1 MLFQR
6 NLVISKLFNLIITG
20 IITPWPLNYGSSTRL
35 INTGIFYW
43 MGINIVRLQCR
54 LGNSNGERNKRN
66 KQTSKRTTIFD
77 VDSLFKFN
85 FIYFFIDII
94 YLFIYLIIYL
104 FFFLSFFL
112 SFFFFLSFSSFFL
125 SFFLYL
131 FTVNPLSSPREGGGG
146 AYLFQAHLRGGGL
159 IWERGLT

>member
-54 LGNSNGERNKRN
+54 LGNSNGGRNNRN
-66 KQTSKRTTIFD
+66 KQASKQTTIFD

-85 FIYFFIDII
+85 LIYFFIDII
-94 YLFIYLIIYL
+94 SLFNYLFI
-104 FFFLSFFL
+104 FLSFFL
-112 SFFFFLSFSSFFL
+112 SFFFFLFFSFFL
-125 SFFLYL
+125 SLLSFFLSLLIYRK
-131 FTVNPLSSPREGGGG
+131 SSIKPPGG
-146 AYLFQAHLRGGGL
+146 GGGL
-159 IWERGLT
+159 IYFKPI